1 MQIDIVIRTLIYF
14 FRFIQ
19 GSTNANDLVEKKV
32 HIWDGNGSREFL
44 DSLGFTDREVND
56 LGKVFFHLKISMSTF
71 FTIFF
76 TLFSKIYDFM
86 IFRACLWLSMATFW
100 R

>member
-1 MQIDIVIRTLIYF
+1 MPKNIGCSNSHSYKKLHF
-14 FRFIQ
+14 FRFIR

-56 LGKVFFHLKISMSTF
+56 LGKFFSSKNINLRAHFSQF
-71 FTIFF
+71 F
-76 TLFSKIYDFM
+76 
-86 IFRACLWLSMATFW
+86 
-100 R
+100 

>member
-1 MQIDIVIRTLIYF
+1 MHIF

-32 HIWDGNGSREFL
+32 RIWDANGSREFL

-56 LGKVFFHLKISMSTF
+56 LGKLFFSSKNINLRAHF
-71 FTIFF
+71 FTIFLTSIF
-76 TLFSKIYDFM
+76 ESLYFQKIM
-86 IFRACLWLSMATFW
+86 IL
-100 R
+100 

>member
-1 MQIDIVIRTLIYF
+1 MKKYTKIYIYISSLPKNIGCANRHSYKNFHFF

-56 LGKVFFHLKISMSTF
+56 LGK
-71 FTIFF
+71 
-76 TLFSKIYDFM
+76 
-86 IFRACLWLSMATFW
+86 
-100 R
+100 